1 MANDIQV
8 NIHSVRGQDSSAT
21 FQKFKISYT
30 WDIYFE
36 HEYTN
41 LNSIL
46 VEKLPMF
53 ICRHI
58 NHLRSMAYKEPTRR
72 AFWLKVSF
80 HLMAMIL
87 SKLII
92 NIDITLIVI
101 KIRTI
106 TIIPTRIAM
115 ILYIDIIIIS
125 SSCIIII
132 STFILIAVIIL
143 TLYIVP
149 TGLVQQYREG

>member
-1 MANDIQV
+1 MTFKLTSTVSGDKIQAP
-8 NIHSVRGQDSSAT
+8 R
-21 FQKFKISYT
+21 FKNLRFRT
-30 WDIYFE
+30 PGIYPKFE

-41 LNSIL
+41 FNSIL

-115 ILYIDIIIIS
+115 IPYIDIIIIS
-125 SSCIIII
+125 II
-132 STFILIAVIIL
+132 STFILIAVITA
-143 TLYIVP
+143 TLYIFP

>member
-1 MANDIQV
+1 
-8 NIHSVRGQDSSAT
+8 
-21 FQKFKISYT
+21 
-30 WDIYFE
+30 
-36 HEYTN
+36 
-41 LNSIL
+41 
-46 VEKLPMF
+46 
-53 ICRHI
+53 
-58 NHLRSMAYKEPTRR
+58 MAYKEPTRR

-115 ILYIDIIIIS
+115 IPYID
-125 SSCIIII
+125 III
-132 STFILIAVIIL
+132 STFILIAVITA
-143 TLYIVP
+143 TLYIFP